1 MLEGL
6 AEKIQGALKKL
17 SGKGRLSEADVKA
30 ALREVR
36 LALLEADVNFRVV
49 KDFVGRVQEKA
60 IGQDV
65 LSSLTPAQ
73 QVVKVVQEELT
84 DLLGS
89 GASGLERAAD
99 GLSVYMIVGLQGAGK
114 TTTAAKLARVLA
126 KEGRRPLLVAA
137 DVYRPAAIKQL
148 QVLGEKVKVSVFSLG
163 EQDPVAISRAALE
176 KARREAYD
184 TVLIDTAGRLHIDEE
199 MMTELVEIKDAVR
212 PTETL
217 LVLDAMTGQ
226 DAVTAAGAFQE
237 KLGLTGCILTKLD
250 GDARGG
256 AALSLR
262 AVTGVPIKFIGV
274 GEGAEA
280 LHVFYPQR
288 LATRILGMGDVLT
301 LIEKAQETMDQ
312 EKARELEQKLRK
324 AQFTLDDFSA
334 QLKEVR
340 KMGPVDQLLGHL
352 PGFGKLKKMPGFKID
367 EKEFVKV
374 DAIISSMT
382 REERI
387 SPEMID
393 HSRKRRIARG
403 SGTTVQDINRLLK
416 QFSDMKKL
424 LKQFGRLEKKGQLPS
439 MWGPLPY

>member
-1 MLEGL
+1 MFIEWGSLIC
-6 AEKIQGALKKL
+6 AKY
-17 SGKGRLSEADVKA
+17 RSEF
-30 ALREVR
+30 
-36 LALLEADVNFRVV
+36 N
-49 KDFVGRVQEKA
+49 
-60 IGQDV
+60 
-65 LSSLTPAQ
+65 
-73 QVVKVVQEELT
+73 
-84 DLLGS
+84 
-89 GASGLERAAD
+89 
-99 GLSVYMIVGLQGAGK
+99 
-114 TTTAAKLARVLA
+114 
-126 KEGRRPLLVAA
+126 RRSILFPVSYTHL
-137 DVYRPAAIKQL
+137 DVYKRQ
-148 QVLGEKVKVSVFSLG
+148 
-163 EQDPVAISRAALE
+163 
-176 KARREAYD
+176 AYD

-280 LHVFYPQR
+280 LQVFYPQR

-352 PGFGKLKKMPGFKID
+352 PGFGKLKKMPGFKVD
-367 EKEFVKV
+367 EREFVKV

-387 SPEMID
+387 SPEMMD